1 MGNIQSTSAKDETR
15 RANRLSKPL
24 TKKLALSSPQQY
36 RPEPDRPELVTG
48 LIGWQN
54 PWVGSQVSKDIRV
67 SYPKATNIP
76 PTLFE
81 AEVNSPV
88 QRPTEEPTLSP
99 THSREDESL
108 EPVSPRSGSL
118 SANPSTKR
126 ASYQPGTWNEYSQT
140 PPVPEQPRRAN
151 SMQTPLQR
159 HGSVIYESPI
169 EDATSSNTA
178 FLVGNQRFSLT
189 RRRSLLTRPG
199 VATRRTTG
207 AVRRVPSPIGE
218 PESSDD
224 LMERRGLEWPLP
236 PRERTPLPMLLP
248 ARPTSP
254 TDTRYTQL
262 GALKL
267 GSLRVVNGSA
277 SPCPSERIPLSRP
290 HATAPGLGLKNVET
304 VTKRGSTLEIP
315 LLSDVK
321 KSDDVPGS
329 PFSFEKSPVIAVPRG
344 KSVFLGEA
352 EDEGIAMCDVQL
364 EKSAMDAGVDQSTV
378 RSLNKSDSGYSSA
391 TSVRS
396 LQRSRTRASLDSQA
410 SSSCAADS
418 AKNVYV
424 GNDHFRV
431 PGDQFQRHLSLQDS
445 QAGNFSRLNPA
456 TTRWYDG
463 SGPATQPLT
472 GLRARRS
479 TLCAP
484 RYTEYPEAP
493 ESVAAVTPYAFASQQ
508 EQMVYTGRTPHDDRF
523 YRSAVDVTSSSG
535 SSTTLV
541 TTPSYQQIPGTD
553 VRGRAHRSASGHGMY
568 GNHEA
573 WVDHSRSRS
582 RHSSRMWC
590 QKPGTDA
597 SPLPTILSPDHLQAE
612 KEMEAEEMYRG
623 RPRSR
628 SHDYRR
634 KLTKARPQAEMFI

>member
-1 MGNIQSTSAKDETR
+1 MGNLQSTSAKDESR

-24 TKKLALSSPQQY
+24 TKKLALSSPQLS
-36 RPEPDRPELVTG
+36 RPEPDQPELATG

-54 PWVGSQVSKDIRV
+54 PWVGSQISRDIRT
-67 SYPKATNIP
+67 SYPKATEIP

-81 AEVNSPV
+81 AEPDAPEQSPHES
-88 QRPTEEPTLSP
+88 PALSP
-99 THSREDESL
+99 TQSL
-108 EPVSPRSGSL
+108 KDQIPEPVSPRSGSL
-118 SANPSTKR
+118 SINPSFRR
-126 ASYQPGTWNEYSQT
+126 ASYQPGIWNDYSQT
-140 PPVPEQPRRAN
+140 PSVSEQPRRAN
-151 SMQTPLQR
+151 SIQTSLQR
-159 HGSVIYESPI
+159 HRSVIYESPI

-224 LMERRGLEWPLP
+224 LMEPRGLQWPLP
-236 PRERTPLPMLLP
+236 PCERTPLPALLP
-248 ARPTSP
+248 ARPNSP

-277 SPCPSERIPLSRP
+277 SPCPSERIP
-290 HATAPGLGLKNVET
+290 HATAPGLGLENVET
-304 VTKRGSTLEIP
+304 VAKRGSTLEIP
-315 LLSDVK
+315 LVSEVK

-329 PFSFEKSPVIAVPRG
+329 PFSFEKSPVTAMPRG
-344 KSVFLGEA
+344 NSIFPGEA
-352 EDEGIAMCDVQL
+352 EDEGIAMYDVPL
-364 EKSAMDAGVDQSTV
+364 EKSVMDAGVDQSTL

-396 LQRSRTRASLDSQA
+396 LQRSRTRASFDSQS

-418 AKNVYV
+418 TKNVYL
-424 GNDHFRV
+424 GSEQSCG
-431 PGDQFQRHLSLQDS
+431 PGDKFQRHLSLQDA
-445 QAGNFSRLNPA
+445 QAGNFSRLHPA

-463 SGPATQPLT
+463 SGPATQPDA

-484 RYTEYPEAP
+484 RYTEYPGAP
-493 ESVAAVTPYAFASQQ
+493 EPATVETPYSFASQQ
-508 EQMVYTGRTPHDDRF
+508 EPRVYTGRTPPDDRF
-523 YRSAVDVTSSSG
+523 YRSAVDASSRSSS
-535 SSTTLV
+535 SITLV
-541 TTPSYQQIPGTD
+541 ATPSYQQIAGTNI
-553 VRGRAHRSASGHGMY
+553 RGRTHRSISGHRAY

-573 WVDHSRSRS
+573 WIDHSRSRS
-582 RHSSRMWC
+582 RYSSRMWC
-590 QKPGTDA
+590 QRLGTDA
-597 SPLPTILSPDHLQAE
+597 PPLPTILSPDHLQAGIE
-612 KEMEAEEMYRG
+612 KEVEFPLSETYRG

-634 KLTKARPQAEMFI
+634 KLTKARPQHEMFI